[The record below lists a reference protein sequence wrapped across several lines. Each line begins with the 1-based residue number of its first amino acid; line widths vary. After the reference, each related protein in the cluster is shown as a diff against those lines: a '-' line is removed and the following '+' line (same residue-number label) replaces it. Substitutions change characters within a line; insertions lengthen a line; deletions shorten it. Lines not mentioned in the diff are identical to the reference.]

1 MFTTWNLKP
10 IMRSAK
16 SYIRDTSDFLKRLE
30 ELGGVPQN
38 ALLVAADMVGLYPNI
53 THQDGLDTL
62 SLNLDQR
69 DDKIISTEDQQ
80 QVWGTATG
88 T

>member
-1 MFTTWNLKP
+1 
-10 IMRSAK
+10 MRSAK

-38 ALLVAADMVGLYPNI
+38 ARLVAADMVGLYPNI

-80 QVWGTATG
+80 QV
-88 T
+88 